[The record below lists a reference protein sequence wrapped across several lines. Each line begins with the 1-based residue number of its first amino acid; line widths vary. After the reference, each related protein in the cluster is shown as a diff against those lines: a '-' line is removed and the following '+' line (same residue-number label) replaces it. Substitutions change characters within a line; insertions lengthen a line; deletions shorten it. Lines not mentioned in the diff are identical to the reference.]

1 MIVGNVA
8 AFPISVEIVDLFDL
22 DFNLGNEGDRSRGI
36 DFIHGD
42 SREQSAEVLKHA
54 QAKSTL
60 MTMRMAEGQ
69 LKSWTSLITTLDDL
83 CDATLMSRS
92 SDGHRPTTNFYL
104 TNRLLIC
111 TSNKKKFNLLETLQS
126 SSKFLVHLSKFVL
139 LTLFIKDIRSLSL
152 LLPIPSLTP
161 VFVVETKQQHL
172 VKVRKKGL
180 YKKRKKVGC
189 QTISRL
195 SITCPTC
202 VNCLFRCK
210 TSSFA

>member
-1 MIVGNVA
+1 MKAI
-8 AFPISVEIVDLFDL
+8 DH
-22 DFNLGNEGDRSRGI
+22 GI
-36 DFIHGD
+36 DFIHGET
-42 SREQSAEVLKHA
+42 REQSAEVLKHA

-92 SDGHRPTTNFYL
+92 SDGHRPT
-104 TNRLLIC
+104 LIS
-111 TSNKKKFNLLETLQS
+111 TWQIDYWYARVTKKFNLLETLQS

-139 LTLFIKDIRSLSL
+139 LTLFIKDIRSLSPL

-180 YKKRKKVGC
+180 YKKSFGKK
-189 QTISRL
+189 SRL
-195 SITCPTC
+195 S
-202 VNCLFRCK
+202 NYQ
-210 TSSFA
+210 

>member
-111 TSNKKKFNLLETLQS
+111 TSNKKKVQLVGNS
-126 SSKFLVHLSKFVL
+126 SVFFEVSGTFVKVCSFDTFHQRYPKLV
-139 LTLFIKDIRSLSL
+139 
-152 LLPIPSLTP
+152 SLTP
-161 VFVVETKQQHL
+161 DPKFD
-172 VKVRKKGL
+172 
-180 YKKRKKVGC
+180 
-189 QTISRL
+189 
-195 SITCPTC
+195 TCFC
-202 VNCLFRCK
+202 G
-210 TSSFA
+210 

>member
-111 TSNKKKFNLLETLQS
+111 TSNKKS
-126 SSKFLVHLSKFVL
+126 STCWK
-139 LTLFIKDIRSLSL
+139 LFSL
-152 LLPIPSLTP
+152 LRSFWYICQSL
-161 VFVVETKQQHL
+161 F
-172 VKVRKKGL
+172 
-180 YKKRKKVGC
+180 
-189 QTISRL
+189 
-195 SITCPTC
+195 
-202 VNCLFRCK
+202 F
-210 TSSFA
+210 

>member
-1 MIVGNVA
+1 MKAI
-8 AFPISVEIVDLFDL
+8 DH
-22 DFNLGNEGDRSRGI
+22 GI

-111 TSNKKKFNLLETLQS
+111 TSNKKKVQLVGNS
-126 SSKFLVHLSKFVL
+126 SVFFEVSGTFVKVCSFDTFHQRYPKVLV
-139 LTLFIKDIRSLSL
+139 SLRF
-152 LLPIPSLTP
+152 PIPSLTP

-180 YKKRKKVGC
+180 YKKSLGKKVAC

-202 VNCLFRCK
+202 VNCLFRDA
-210 TSSFA
+210 TLSRLRFYVMPFRS

>member
-1 MIVGNVA
+1 MKAI
-8 AFPISVEIVDLFDL
+8 DH
-22 DFNLGNEGDRSRGI
+22 GI
-36 DFIHGD
+36 DFIHGET
-42 SREQSAEVLKHA
+42 REQSAEVLKHA

-92 SDGHRPTTNFYL
+92 SDGHRPT
-104 TNRLLIC
+104 LIS
-111 TSNKKKFNLLETLQS
+111 TWQIDYWYARVTKKFNLLETLQS

-139 LTLFIKDIRSLSL
+139 LTLFIKDIRSLSPL

-180 YKKRKKVGC
+180 YKKSLGKKVGC

-202 VNCLFRCK
+202 VNCLFRCN
-210 TSSFA
+210 AEPA